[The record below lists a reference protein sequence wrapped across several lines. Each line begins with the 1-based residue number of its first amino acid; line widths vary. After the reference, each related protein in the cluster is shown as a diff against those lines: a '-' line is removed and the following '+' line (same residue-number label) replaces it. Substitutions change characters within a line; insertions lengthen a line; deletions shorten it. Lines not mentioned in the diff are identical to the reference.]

1 MRLDSFL
8 LFFKLRNS
16 TQFYGEFL
24 SISAKHYR
32 LKLRAHSRQNKTL
45 QKKLEEQWM
54 MANYIPLRG
63 LQ

>member
-8 LFFKLRNS
+8 FFFNIRNS
-16 TQFYGEFL
+16 TQSYGEFL
-24 SISAKHYR
+24 SLSAKHCW

-45 QKKLEEQWM
+45 QKKLREQWM